1 MYTVL
6 ALTVIRKSTVRYKAI
21 AEQLIDDI
29 EQQRLLQGSKM
40 PSLRKIT
47 RLFNVS
53 MSTALNCY
61 HLLEELGWIT
71 AKPQSGFYVTRPM
84 LVESAPD
91 SPIFQPSVRE
101 VQPQQHL
108 EQSGLLGPLG
118 VSRLGETLLPLAAWQ
133 QCIKRGIKRIEQQW
147 LSYPPAEG
155 VKALRQV
162 LAQLFKLEGFPVDAE
177 ELIISQGCLDAVR
190 LALTVCTNPGDT
202 IVVSSPC
209 YSGLL
214 ALLGGMQRNVIE
226 IPCTQDGLDL
236 EYLEQLFASKTVAA
250 GLFSTSHMNPNGMTL
265 SVAQKQKLA
274 RLANAYKIPVIEDDV
289 YISLSY
295 QGGMP
300 MPAKYWDENGYI
312 IWCSSVSKTL
322 SAGVRLGWCWAGR
335 YTKAIL
341 ARYAIDHFGA
351 GLIEQ
356 ASLIDFI
363 DTGQYRSHL
372 QKVRLKL
379 GMLVSNYR
387 ELLQQNLPEQV
398 SISAPTGGTVLWLQ
412 APKLNS
418 EVLVTQ
424 ANAKGIHLLSGNTFS
439 TQPVYSEY
447 FRVNAGVPLD
457 EVTHEGLLST
467 PEQSPKD
474 QLLIVCDLVNELM
487 K

>member
-1 MYTVL
+1 M
-6 ALTVIRKSTVRYKAI
+6 RYKEI
-21 AEQLIDDI
+21 ADQLIDDI
-29 EQQRLLQGSKM
+29 EQKRLQQGGKM
-40 PSLRKIT
+40 PSLRQIT
-47 RLFNVS
+47 RLFSVS

-61 HLLEELGWIT
+61 HLLEELGWIS

-84 LVESAPD
+84 LASTAPESP
-91 SPIFQPSVRE
+91 SFQPSVCK

-118 VSRLGETLLPLAAWQ
+118 VSRLGESLLPLSAWQ

-155 VKALRQV
+155 VQVLRQ
-162 LAQLFKLEGFPVDAE
+162 LIAQFFHLEGFPVDAE

-190 LALTVCTNPGDT
+190 LALTVCTTPGDT
-202 IVVSSPC
+202 VVVSSPC

-226 IPCTQDGLDL
+226 IPCTSEGLDL
-236 EYLEQLFASKTVAA
+236 VYLEQLFASKTVAA

-265 SVAQKQKLA
+265 SLAQKKKLA
-274 RLANAYKIPVIEDDV
+274 KLANLYKVPVIEDDV

-300 MPAKYWDENGYI
+300 MPAKYWDEDGYV

-363 DTGQYRSHL
+363 DTGQYRTHL
-372 QKVRLKL
+372 HKARLTL
-379 GMLVSNYR
+379 GVLVANYR
-387 ELLQQNLPEQV
+387 ELLQQELPNNI
-398 SISAPTGGTVLWLQ
+398 SISAPTGGTVLWLHAPELDSERLVAQ
-412 APKLNS
+412 AHA
-418 EVLVTQ
+418 Q
-424 ANAKGIHLLSGNTFS
+424 GIHLLAGNTFS

-447 FRVNAGVPLD
+447 FRVNAGVPLEEELPD
-457 EVTHEGLLST
+457 ALLST
-467 PEQSPKD
+467 TAQYKNPHE
-474 QLLIVCDLVNELM
+474 QLLKVCELVRENM
-487 K
+487 A

>member
-1 MYTVL
+1 M
-6 ALTVIRKSTVRYKAI
+6 RYKEI
-21 AEQLIDDI
+21 ADQLIEDI
-29 EQQRLLQGSKM
+29 EHKRLLQGNKM
-40 PSLRKIT
+40 PSLRQIT
-47 RLFNVS
+47 RLFSVS

-71 AKPQSGFYVTRPM
+71 SKPQSGFYVTRPM
-84 LVESAPD
+84 LASS
-91 SPIFQPSVRE
+91 SPEQPSFQPSVRR
-101 VQPQQHL
+101 VQPTQHL

-118 VSRLGETLLPLAAWQ
+118 VSRLGESLLPLQAWQ

-147 LSYPPAEG
+147 LNYPPAEG
-155 VKALRQV
+155 VQALRQV
-162 LAQLFKLEGFPVDAE
+162 LAELFKLEGFPIDPE

-190 LALTVCTNPGDT
+190 LALTACTKPGDT
-202 IVVSSPC
+202 VVVSSPC

-265 SVAQKQKLA
+265 STAQKKKLA
-274 RLANAYKIPVIEDDV
+274 QLANTYKVPVIEDDV

-300 MPAKYWDENGYI
+300 MPAKYWDEHGYI

-322 SAGVRLGWCWAGR
+322 TAGVRLGWCWAGR
-335 YTKAIL
+335 YTKSIL
-341 ARYAIDHFGA
+341 SRYAIDHFGA

-356 ASLIDFI
+356 ASLTDFI

-372 QKVRLKL
+372 HKTRLKL
-379 GMLVSNYR
+379 GLLVTSYR
-387 ELLQQNLPEQV
+387 ELLQQHLPQSV

-412 APKLNS
+412 APGLDS
-418 EVLVTQ
+418 ELLVRK
-424 ANAKGIHLLSGNTFS
+424 AHDEGIHILSGNTFS
-439 TQPVYSEY
+439 TQPVYGEY
-447 FRVNAGVPLD
+447 FRINAGVPL
-457 EVTHEGLLST
+457 EEEMPEALLST
-467 PEQSPKD
+467 TVHYKTPRE
-474 QLLIVCDLVNELM
+474 QLLKVCELAREIQIVD
-487 K
+487 